1 MAYPD
6 PEVGLVISYSYLF
19 SDEAAAGNV
28 EGRKP
33 RPCAIVMTVQRAEER
48 PPLVAVVPITHSP
61 HSDPE
66 TAIEIPRRVAEHLG
80 LDSDRSWVVLEDVN
94 VFTWPGYDL
103 RQIPGQAGRY
113 DYGLLPP
120 RFFETIVKRFA
131 ELRQRGRIAATSR
144 DDEA

>member
-6 PEVGLVISYSYLF
+6 PEVGLVVSYSYLW
-19 SDEAAAGNV
+19 SDEAAAGHA

-33 RPCAIVMTVQRAEER
+33 RPCAVVMAVKRAEEDR
-48 PPLVAVVPITHSP
+48 PFVAVLPITHSP

-66 TAIEIPRRVAEHLG
+66 TAIEIPRPVAAHLG
-80 LDSDRSWVVLEDVN
+80 LDSDPCWVVLEDVN

-103 RQIPGQAGRY
+103 RPISGQPGRY

-120 RFFETIVKRFA
+120 RFFERIVKRFA
-131 ELRQRGRIAATSR
+131 QLRRSGRITETSR

>member
-1 MAYPD
+1 MAYPE
-6 PEVGLVISYSYLF
+6 PEVGLVISYSYLW
-19 SDEAAAGNV
+19 SDEAAAGHV

-33 RPCAIVMTVQRAEER
+33 RPCAIVMAVQHAEER

-66 TAIEIPRRVAEHLG
+66 TTIEIPRRIAEHLG
-80 LDSDRSWVVLEDVN
+80 MDGDPSWVVLEDVN

-120 RFFETIVKRFA
+120 RFFEAIVKRVA
-131 ELRQRGRIAATSR
+131 DLRRSGRITATSR
-144 DDEA
+144 DDEG